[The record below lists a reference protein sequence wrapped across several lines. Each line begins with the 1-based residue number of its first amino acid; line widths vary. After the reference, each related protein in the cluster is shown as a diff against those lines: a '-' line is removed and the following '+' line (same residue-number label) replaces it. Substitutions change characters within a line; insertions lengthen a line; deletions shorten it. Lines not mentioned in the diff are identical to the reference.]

1 MIEAVGDVSGMEQAL
16 EAANAVDV
24 YKEYVDEYD
33 LGLTQEVQ
41 TEIEIPAY
49 RNTPDLQYAEPM
61 T

>member
-1 MIEAVGDVSGMEQAL
+1 M
-16 EAANAVDV
+16 